1 MTQEFPTIVVNMFF
15 AQKGRLHLKGYWKFK
30 LSWPKRPA
38 GMCLEGAGKQSEE
51 GPGPS
56 FTASHALCPLPLPQD
71 PGWRARTRIR
81 ERSTLSLKNHPL
93 ALKDK
98 RLKI

>member
-1 MTQEFPTIVVNMFF
+1 MEIAAAAAASQVSCPMFAVSKIPHDPPILF
-15 AQKGRLHLKGYWKFK
+15 FYQVTAAAQ
-30 LSWPKRPA
+30 
-38 GMCLEGAGKQSEE
+38 
-51 GPGPS
+51 PG
-56 FTASHALCPLPLPQD
+56 PLPQD

>member
-71 PGWRARTRIR
+71 PG
-81 ERSTLSLKNHPL
+81 NHPWATSMPTCPL
-93 ALKDK
+93 ASGWVQP
-98 RLKI
+98 